1 MKYNITKSFIK
12 RINNNLKLNKMTR
25 ENKSIDKP
33 SYNEASKMF
42 DIIDPYLYEDHNNGW
57 E

>member
-1 MKYNITKSFIK
+1 
-12 RINNNLKLNKMTR
+12 MTR

-42 DIIDPYLYEDHNNGW
+42 DIIDPYLYEDHNNG
-57 E
+57 